1 MCFSDSSQ
9 LCIVTI
15 IIIFILVTI
24 KVEFYDKTHLY
35 EYIKVVIAI
44 FLMIGY
50 LYLNFVFIKHFCS
63 NNRIVPE
70 ENDIENN
77 NQEIT
82 VKPEGVH
89 S

>member
-9 LCIVTI
+9 SCVATI
-15 IIIFILVTI
+15 IIIYILVII
-24 KVEFYDKTHLY
+24 KIEIYNNTHLY
-35 EYIKVVIAI
+35 EYIKIVLAI
-44 FLMIGY
+44 FLMIFY
-50 LYLNFVFIKHFCS
+50 LYINFVFIKHFCCK
-63 NNRIVPE
+63 NRIVPE

-82 VKPEGVH
+82 VKPDGVH

>member
-1 MCFSDSSQ
+1 MCFNDSSQ
-9 LCIVTI
+9 SCAVTI

-24 KVEFYDKTHLY
+24 KHEFYNNTHLY
-35 EYIKVVIAI
+35 EFIKVVIAI
-44 FLMIGY
+44 FLIIFILY
-50 LYLNFVFIKHFCS
+50 LYFVLIKKFYC

-77 NQEIT
+77 NKEIT
-82 VKPEGVH
+82 VPPDVVH

>member
-1 MCFSDSSQ
+1 MCSDSSQ
-9 LCIVTI
+9 SCIVTI

-24 KVEFYDKTHLY
+24 KVEFYNNTHLY

-44 FLMIGY
+44 FLMIFY
-50 LYLNFVFIKHFCS
+50 LYINFVFIKHFCCK
-63 NNRIVPE
+63 NRIVPE

>member
-1 MCFSDSSQ
+1 MCSNYLQS
-9 LCIVTI
+9 CVTTI
-15 IIIFILVTI
+15 IIIFILVII
-24 KVEFYDKTHLY
+24 KIKCYNKIHLY
-35 EYIKVVIAI
+35 EYIKIVIVI

-50 LYLNFVFIKHFCS
+50 LYINFIFLKHFCC

-77 NQEIT
+77 NQEVTI
-82 VKPEGVH
+82 KPEGVH

>member
-1 MCFSDSSQ
+1 MNI
-9 LCIVTI
+9 LKIVI
-15 IIIFILVTI
+15 V
-24 KVEFYDKTHLY
+24 
-35 EYIKVVIAI
+35 I

-77 NQEIT
+77 NKEIKT
-82 VKPEGVH
+82 

>member
-1 MCFSDSSQ
+1 MCSDSSQ
-9 LCIVTI
+9 SCVATI

-24 KVEFYDKTHLY
+24 KHEFYNNTHLY
-35 EYIKVVIAI
+35 EYIKIVIVI

-77 NQEIT
+77 NKEIT
-82 VKPEGVH
+82 VPPDGVH

>member
-1 MCFSDSSQ
+1 
-9 LCIVTI
+9 
-15 IIIFILVTI
+15 
-24 KVEFYDKTHLY
+24 
-35 EYIKVVIAI
+35 
-44 FLMIGY
+44 MIGY
-50 LYLNFVFIKHFCS
+50 LYLNFVFIKYFCS

-82 VKPEGVH
+82 VKPDGVH

>member
-1 MCFSDSSQ
+1 MCDSSQ
-9 LCIVTI
+9 SCAVTI

-24 KVEFYDKTHLY
+24 KHEFYNNTHLY
-35 EYIKVVIAI
+35 EYIKIVIVI

-77 NQEIT
+77 NKEIT
-82 VKPEGVH
+82 VPPDGVH

>member
-1 MCFSDSSQ
+1 MCSNYLQS
-9 LCIVTI
+9 CVTTI
-15 IIIFILVTI
+15 IIIFILVII
-24 KVEFYDKTHLY
+24 KIKCYNKTHLY
-35 EYIKVVIAI
+35 EYIKIVLAI

-50 LYLNFVFIKHFCS
+50 LYLNFVFIKYFCS

-82 VKPEGVH
+82 VKPDGVH